1 MDATRTHAG
10 MEARR
15 RLAVTRVNEG
25 IPPKQ
30 VAEVLGV
37 HVESVRQWV
46 RTYRAHGEEGLAGKP
61 HPGRQPF
68 LTADQEQQVLQWL
81 LEKPTAHGFSTD
93 LWTARRVA
101 DLIRQ
106 KFGVEYH
113 PNYLRE
119 WLSKRKMTPQ
129 KPARQAQERDIREIG
144 RWRAEDW
151 PAIQKRGS
159 RNTPTSS

>member
-1 MDATRTHAG
+1 
-10 MEARR
+10 MEAQR

-37 HVESVRQWV
+37 HVETVRQWV
-46 RTYRAHGEEGLAGKP
+46 RTYRAQGDEGLKGKP
-61 HPGRQPF
+61 HPGRQPY
-68 LTADQEQQVLQWL
+68 LTPEQEQEVLGWL
-81 LEKPTAHGFSTD
+81 LDKPSAHGFSTD

-101 DLIRQ
+101 ELIRQ

-129 KPARQAQERDIREIG
+129 KPARRAQERDIHEIG
-144 RWRAEDW
+144 RWLAEEW

-159 RNTPTSS
+159 TKAPTSS